1 MESLHLGVKA
11 ISEQIPNKH
20 VGAAQMLI
28 LGGGCAHQL
37 RDCVTIDNLG
47 LGDAASPLPRRGNL
61 SPPPLQRSAQG

>member
-20 VGAAQMLI
+20 VGAAQM

-47 LGDAASPLPRRGNL
+47 LGDAASPLQRRGNL
-61 SPPPLQRSAQG
+61 SPPPLQGSAQG